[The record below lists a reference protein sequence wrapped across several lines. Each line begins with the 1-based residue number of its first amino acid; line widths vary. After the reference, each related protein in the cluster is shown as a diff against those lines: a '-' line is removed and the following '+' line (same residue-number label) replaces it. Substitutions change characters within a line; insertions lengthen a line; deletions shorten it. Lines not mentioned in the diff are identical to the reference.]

1 MRVVPAEGP
10 LLEQILDATYSVW
23 HEGLTRDAY
32 SKWNLAQARTRWGAE
47 RLRRVALI
55 DDDGRLLASAKRYLL
70 DARLDGRDVRV
81 LGIGAVFTPAEARGR
96 GHATRLLELLMDEA
110 RASGAAAAMLFS
122 EIGTAFYERLS
133 FRAVPVDEVEIGV
146 HLKGGTPAMLV
157 RAGHESDLPALAAM
171 HEVRAAAARFHLR
184 RDPAQIQFAL
194 ARRRLLAGLGTPGAR
209 HIEFHVAEEGAS
221 AVAYVILS
229 VDEHGWTLSEA
240 GDNDPAGARLGAIF
254 QVLAAREPS
263 RPLPPIHAWW
273 PRAFPAPPQLQLSN
287 RRDARDV
294 LMMRALDDVRLP
306 QSADEVFYWRGD
318 FF

>member
-1 MRVVPAEGP
+1 MRLVPADGP
-10 LLEQILDATYSVW
+10 LLEQILDATYAVW

-32 SKWNLAQARTRWGAE
+32 AKWNIAQGRTRWGAE
-47 RLRRVALI
+47 RLQRVALI

-70 DARLDGRDVRV
+70 DARLDRRDIRV
-81 LGIGAVFTPAEARGR
+81 LGIGAVFTQPEDRGR
-96 GHATRLLELLMDEA
+96 GYATRMLELSMDEA

-133 FRAVPVDEVEIGV
+133 FRAVPVDEVEISV

-171 HEVRAAAARFHLR
+171 HEVRAAASRFQLR

-263 RPLPPIHAWW
+263 RPLPTIRAWW
-273 PRAFPAPPQLQLSN
+273 PRAFPVPPQLQLSN

-294 LMMRALDDVRLP
+294 LMMRALDDVHLP